1 MAPSTFSRVAVVT
14 GANKGVGLAIVRQ
27 LALQYPLSPLNNGSL
42 LIYLT
47 ARDKS
52 CGEAAVKD
60 IHNDPQLAKAQ
71 ALDFHGGLSTV
82 KFHDLDIADPK
93 SIDTFAA
100 SMNMIHPDGIDF
112 LINNA
117 GIAMNGF
124 NLNVVKTTLG
134 CNYNGTLAVTE
145 RMLPQIR
152 DGGRLVNVASTAGQ
166 LGSKYSDPIKKRFLG
181 AKSVDD
187 VNKLMEDFTEAVA
200 KNEYQV
206 QGWPGA
212 AYAVSK
218 AGTIGFTKIIARE
231 QNAKGSNVLINVC
244 CPGWVKTDMT
254 RGGGTKTPDEGATTP
269 VMLALGDIGGKTG
282 EFWQNEK
289 VLRW

>member
-14 GANKGVGLAIVRQ
+14 GANKGIGLAIVRQ
-27 LALQYPLSPLNNGSL
+27 LALQYPSSSLNNGPL

-47 ARDKS
+47 ARDQS
-52 CGEAAVKD
+52 RGEAAVKD
-60 IHNDPQLAKAQ
+60 IQSDAQLAKAR
-71 ALDFHGGLSTV
+71 ALDSHGGLSTI
-82 KFHDLDIADPK
+82 KFHDLDIADPD
-93 SIDTFAA
+93 SIDSFVA
-100 SMNMIHPDGIDF
+100 SMNMAHPDGIDV

-124 NLNVVKTTLG
+124 NLNVVKTTLA
-134 CNYNGTLAVTE
+134 CNYYGTLAMTE
-145 RMLPQIR
+145 KMLPHIR
-152 DGGRLVNVASTAGQ
+152 DGGRLVNVASMVGQ
-166 LGSKYSDPIKKRFLG
+166 LGSRYSDPIKKRFLG
-181 AKSVDD
+181 AKTVED

-200 KNEYQV
+200 KAEYQA

-231 QNAKGSNVLINVC
+231 QKAKGSNVLINVC
-244 CPGWVKTDMT
+244 CPGWVQTDMT
-254 RGGGTKTPDEGATTP
+254 RGRGTKTPDEGAATP
-269 VMLALGDIGGKTG
+269 VMLVLGDIGGQTG

-289 VLRW
+289 VLQW